1 MLRSFQTQQNQLLAK
16 TTVNRPLKSTVS
28 SSSLYG
34 TDVVVEEHRQLVDN
48 IAKHVIHGELKL
60 PDHTHTILVHAESI

>member
-1 MLRSFQTQQNQLLAK
+1 MLRSFQTQQSKQTLHS
-16 TTVNRPLKSTVS
+16 VPRPLKSTVS

-48 IAKHVIHGELKL
+48 IAKHVIHGALRSNKEVECQRLAFNM
-60 PDHTHTILVHAESI
+60 IF